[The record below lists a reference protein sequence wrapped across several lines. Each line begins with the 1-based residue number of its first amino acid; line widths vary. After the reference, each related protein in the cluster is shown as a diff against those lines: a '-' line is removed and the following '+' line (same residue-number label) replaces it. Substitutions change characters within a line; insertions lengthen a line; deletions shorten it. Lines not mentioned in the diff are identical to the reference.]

1 MRLNDALIGIA
12 LFVFALALAIYS
24 QTFPAIP
31 GQQYGAAVFPTLIAV
46 GFAGSGLLLILSG
59 IRQHAPLVAW
69 ADWARERHGLRNVVV
84 TIAAILFYILASEPL
99 GFILTMAP
107 ILLLMLRLFGVRWL
121 TSITVAVLVTLLTQY
136 IFGEFL
142 YVPLPWGLL
151 APFRW

>member
-1 MRLNDALIGIA
+1 MRLNDALIGVA
-12 LFVFALALAIYS
+12 LFVFASALAIYS
-24 QTFPAIP
+24 QTFPPIP

-46 GFAGSGLLLILSG
+46 GFAGTGLLLILSA
-59 IRQHAPLVAW
+59 IRQRAPLVVW

-84 TIAAILFYILASEPL
+84 TITAILFYILTSERL

-107 ILLLMLRLFGVRWL
+107 ILLVMLRLFGVGWL
-121 TSITVAVLVTLLTQY
+121 TSIAVAVLVTLFIQHT
-136 IFGEFL
+136 FGEFL